1 MKILN
6 TKFIFAFLI
15 SLLCLAFIV
24 NGLLNTT
31 KRSEQSIIK
40 KNIQEDTKKIL
51 GVEIRQQ
58 NKDGTKFFIF
68 ADTLEE
74 SKTELKKIILENSF
88 TTIDQEG
95 ILTNI
100 VAGRAI
106 ITNNYENFDFA
117 NKVEIIK
124 KSRDFHLKTKT
135 LSGSFNKGNYYTNDD
150 VDIVAGNTVI
160 TGKALTMR
168 NNGEY
173 IKVEGKATLEMLLS
187 KKVK

>member
-1 MKILN
+1 MKILK

-31 KRSEQSIIK
+31 KQDELGIIK
-40 KNIQEDTKKIL
+40 NNVQNDTKKIL

-58 NKDGTKFFIF
+58 NKDGTKFLIF

-74 SKTELKKIILENSF
+74 SKTELKKVILENSF

-100 VAGRAI
+100 TAGRAI
-106 ITNNYENFDFA
+106 ITNNYENFDFV

-124 KSRDFHLKTKT
+124 KSRSFYLKTKT
-135 LSGSFNKGNYYTNDD
+135 LSGTFNKGNYYTNDD

-160 TGKALTMR
+160 TGKGLTMR

-187 KKVK
+187 KKIK